1 MSESDQHDDGA
12 RAARDDEI
20 ERTTEADSSA
30 ARLFDVRRVIGGLF
44 TVYGVLVLGAGIL
57 DGSEA
62 SDKASGIDINV
73 WTGIGML
80 ALGLLM
86 LLWMRLSPTAA
97 VQEGGGPDTEDDS
110 RG

>member
-12 RAARDDEI
+12 HATDDQEI
-20 ERTTEADSSA
+20 VRTTEADSSA

-62 SDKASGIDINV
+62 SDKAAGIDINV

-86 LLWMRLSPTAA
+86 LLWMRLSPTAV
-97 VQEGGGPDTEDDS
+97 VQEDGGSDTEDDG